1 MLSRL
6 TAHKRISTGAEI
18 GQRLGFTA
26 DAIDPRIEAIQHDDW
41 KATNPRAALKLSVAV
56 FGLRAVHEVAENAI
70 GLGRR
75 QSTASNADHEPN
87 SATKAELAELPRD
100 HLYYEVAM
108 LRTATSTTTMVRSAD
123 QVSAG
128 HVDVDCPIGHRRD
141 DVLPGTGC
149 AGVCV

>member
-41 KATNPRAALKLSVAV
+41 KATTALKLSVAV
-56 FGLRAVHEVAENAI
+56 FGRRAVHEVAENAS

-87 SATKAELAELPRD
+87 CATKGRTRRTRKKSRVLRSRHAVHGD
-100 HLYYEVAM
+100 LYDNHGA
-108 LRTATSTTTMVRSAD
+108 SAD

>member
-41 KATNPRAALKLSVAV
+41 KATTALKLSVAV
-56 FGLRAVHEVAENAI
+56 FGRRAVHEVAENAS

-87 SATKAELAELPRD
+87 CATKGRTRRAPKRSP
-100 HLYYEVAM
+100 V
-108 LRTATSTTTMVRSAD
+108 LRGRHAAHGDLDDIHGASAD

-128 HVDVDCPIGHRRD
+128 HVEVDCPIGHRRD
-141 DVLPGTGC
+141 DVIPGTGC

>member
-26 DAIDPRIEAIQHDDW
+26 DAIDPRIEAIEHDDW
-41 KATNPRAALKLSVAV
+41 KATTALKLSVAV
-56 FGLRAVHEVAENAI
+56 FGRRAVHEVAENAS

-87 SATKAELAELPRD
+87 CATKGRTRRTRKKSR
-100 HLYYEVAM
+100 YYEVAM
-108 LRTATSTTTMVRSAD
+108 LRTATSTTTTVRL
-123 QVSAG
+123 
-128 HVDVDCPIGHRRD
+128 PIRCQQA
-141 DVLPGTGC
+141 TST
-149 AGVCV
+149 

>member
-41 KATNPRAALKLSVAV
+41 KATTALKLSVAV
-56 FGLRAVHEVAENAI
+56 FGRRAVHEVAENAS

-87 SATKAELAELPRD
+87 CATKGRTRRTRKKSR
-100 HLYYEVAM
+100 YYEVAM
-108 LRTATSTTTMVRSAD
+108 LRTATSTTTTVRL
-123 QVSAG
+123 
-128 HVDVDCPIGHRRD
+128 PIRCQQA
-141 DVLPGTGC
+141 TST
-149 AGVCV
+149 